1 MKFASGLLTGMAI
14 TAMGCVAWTLMF
26 PRSKEEMCHAVRK
39 ISKDMEKDLEN
50 MM

>member
-1 MKFASGLLTGMAI
+1 MKFTSGLLTGMLV
-14 TAMGCVAWTLMF
+14 TVVSCVACSLLF
-26 PRSKEEMCHAVRK
+26 PNSKEEMCQAAKK

>member
-1 MKFASGLLTGMAI
+1 MKFASGLLTGMTLA
-14 TAMGCVAWTLMF
+14 AMGCVAWTLMF

>member
-1 MKFASGLLTGMAI
+1 MKFASGLLTGMALTGAACI
-14 TAMGCVAWTLMF
+14 AWTLMF
-26 PRSKEEMCHAVRK
+26 PKSKEEMCHAVKK